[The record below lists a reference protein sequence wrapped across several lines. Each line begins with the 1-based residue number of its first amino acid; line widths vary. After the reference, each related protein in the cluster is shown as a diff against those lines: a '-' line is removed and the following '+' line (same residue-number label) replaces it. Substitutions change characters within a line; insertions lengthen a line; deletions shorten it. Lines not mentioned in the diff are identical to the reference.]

1 MTVDQARTAWESM
14 LIDANGTTPADPRP
28 SGRRD
33 LAVFALRTT
42 VLLTLAMLAILVLL
56 PAVLTAQIAPP
67 V

>member
-1 MTVDQARTAWESM
+1 MTVDLAGTAWESM

-28 SGRRD
+28 SGPRD

-42 VLLTLAMLAILVLL
+42 VLLILAALAILVLL